1 MTQPLNLGNCCGPS
15 IPGIRRITLPDGDRV
30 GLVGLD
36 TVMDALYKEGR
47 PPDDSTVM
55 EMIARLRE
63 KNYISCGSPAQELY
77 QKALLNEYRLFFER
91 KKRWAGS
98 LVKYLIDSKLNV
110 ADMRETSV
118 RRSIWE
124 DNYGNFE

>member
-124 DNYGNFE
+124 GNYGNFE

>member
-55 EMIARLRE
+55 EMMARLRE

-124 DNYGNFE
+124 GNYGNFE